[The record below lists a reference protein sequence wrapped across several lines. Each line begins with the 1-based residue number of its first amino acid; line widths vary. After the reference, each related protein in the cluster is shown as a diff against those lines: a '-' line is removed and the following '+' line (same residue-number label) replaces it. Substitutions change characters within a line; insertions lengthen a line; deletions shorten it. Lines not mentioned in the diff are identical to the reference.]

1 LCTLEALGMIKR
13 FGHYPITPALPLAIQ
28 CTGCRY
34 REKSL
39 MPRSMRRQLA
49 LGVLLGALG
58 PGVTL
63 AADMDAKTATI
74 IVNYAAEQTCS
85 CLFVS
90 GRTLKSCKT
99 DFDPFAKPY
108 VTVQV
113 TNHLVTARIANYPSG
128 SARYYPGLGCVLQR

>member
-1 LCTLEALGMIKR
+1 
-13 FGHYPITPALPLAIQ
+13 
-28 CTGCRY
+28 
-34 REKSL
+34 

-49 LGVLLGALG
+49 LGLLFGILG
-58 PGVTL
+58 P
-63 AADMDAKTATI
+63 AATWAGNMDAKTATI

-85 CLFVS
+85 CMFVS

-113 TNHLVTARIANYPSG
+113 AKHLVTARVANYPSG